1 MASNITVDTLTKGG
15 VTLNTDEL
23 VDTNSTQVCKAWVN
37 FNGSGAVAIRDSY
50 NVSSITDNG
59 TGNYTISFTTA
70 MPDANYSA
78 SLAATDIGTAG
89 QTDGYAYGA
98 WKRGANNAVYTTSS
112 LRIGV
117 GYPASALIQDQ
128 SIVNVQIYSS

>member
-1 MASNITVDTLTKGG
+1 MTSSVVSDNFETSAGAIPTLGG
-15 VTLNTDEL
+15 DSVETRLC
-23 VDTNSTQVCKAWVN
+23 SAWVN
-37 FNGSGAVAIRDSY
+37 FNGSGAVAIRGSY

-70 MPDANYSA
+70 MPDVNYSA

-89 QTDGYAYGA
+89 QTDNYAYGA
-98 WKRGANNAVYTTSS
+98 WKRGANNAVYSTSS

-117 GYPASALIQDQ
+117 GYPTNGSLYDQ